1 MFKVMVKVSVNV
13 AYDSEIAEEK
23 MVVVLQNQAFDVG
36 VFWTMRNFWYCCRQK
51 MTKTGQIYYITMF
64 VRLSVYKTG
73 YHSFVLC
80 HVSGLPDTMKTFYCY
95 IVSFIEELCV
105 VPRWLSYP
113 CTYGDMILRFGR
125 CVSDISLIFY
135 QIPIL
140 FHARFDHLSFFFFFF
155 HCFLFDFH
163 QKTFLIMQMLFI
175 IERRCTWHL
184 LGFHWWFC
192 QEHFIQRMEIR
203 VLYIIG
209 INLFS
214 M

>member
-1 MFKVMVKVSVNV
+1 MAKVSVNV

-23 MVVVLQNQAFDVG
+23 MVVVLQNQAFDDG

-51 MTKTGQIYYITMF
+51 MTKTGQIYYITVF

-95 IVSFIEELCV
+95 IVSSIEELYV
-105 VPRWLSYP
+105 VLRWLSYP

-140 FHARFDHLSFFFFFF
+140 FHARFDHLSFFFFFS
-155 HCFLFDFH
+155 
-163 QKTFLIMQMLFI
+163 
-175 IERRCTWHL
+175 L
-184 LGFHWWFC
+184 LSVWLSS
-192 QEHFIQRMEIR
+192 E
-203 VLYIIG
+203 
-209 INLFS
+209 NLFNYANAVYNRETVHLTLVGIS
-214 M
+214 LMILSRAFYTTDGN

>member
-140 FHARFDHLSFFFFFF
+140 FHARFDHLSFFFFFS
-155 HCFLFDFH
+155 
-163 QKTFLIMQMLFI
+163 
-175 IERRCTWHL
+175 L
-184 LGFHWWFC
+184 LSVWLSS
-192 QEHFIQRMEIR
+192 E
-203 VLYIIG
+203 
-209 INLFS
+209 NLFNYANAVYNRETVHLTLVGIS
-214 M
+214 LMILSRAFYSTDGN